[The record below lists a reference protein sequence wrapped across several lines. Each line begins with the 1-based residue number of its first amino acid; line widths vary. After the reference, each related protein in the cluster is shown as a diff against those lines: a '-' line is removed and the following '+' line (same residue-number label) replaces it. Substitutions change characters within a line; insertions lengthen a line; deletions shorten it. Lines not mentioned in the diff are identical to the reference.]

1 MGLSECPKGFWPKL
15 RAAGFVTP
23 FFCRSLLPI
32 NDDLPFLELQN
43 QKFFDLSNN
52 WGEKADIM
60 RYEILYQFGG
70 VYGDIDFICFKPL
83 DILCQYDVCASLET
97 ISCAHGAG
105 VNNAIIGATPGH
117 PLLKHCIDKLE
128 KSWYSGTNVFE
139 RVGPRH
145 FTKSFIAHAEKGTDN
160 IIALP
165 KSFFYPLDC
174 HTKFMPEE
182 GKAFRNALLN
192 ENNGAKVDIDQILE
206 KLIKEETFAIHLWA
220 GTWLR

>member
-83 DILCQYDVCASLET
+83 DILCQYDVWASLET

-105 VNNAIIGATPGH
+105 VNNAIIGATLGH
-117 PLLKHCIDKLE
+117 NLTTHSKNNPETRRSL
-128 KSWYSGTNVFE
+128 
-139 RVGPRH
+139 GP
-145 FTKSFIAHAEKGTDN
+145 
-160 IIALP
+160 
-165 KSFFYPLDC
+165 
-174 HTKFMPEE
+174 
-182 GKAFRNALLN
+182 
-192 ENNGAKVDIDQILE
+192 
-206 KLIKEETFAIHLWA
+206 TFSEQA
-220 GTWLR
+220 G